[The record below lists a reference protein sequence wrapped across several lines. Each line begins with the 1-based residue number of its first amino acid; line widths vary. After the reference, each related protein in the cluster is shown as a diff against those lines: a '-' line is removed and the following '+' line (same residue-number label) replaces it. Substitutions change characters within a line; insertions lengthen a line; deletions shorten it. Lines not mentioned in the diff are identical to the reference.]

1 MGSIKDCFYFLC
13 FRCISKGFLVD
24 WYWGI
29 LYPLTLNYRLAG
41 TSAARLPR
49 SVVRT
54 QRWNATNLKLW
65 NNHFCSNKK
74 STCPLFMPF
83 EYGLRMFALKCVV
96 QRQKSKST
104 CFHLQSG
111 GPRWSY
117 LSWVQNIKYEWQC
130 LNSSPSRTCFQF
142 TFNSTF
148 SWVLTRWGWPIAIKL
163 YLCG

>member
-29 LYPLTLNYRLAG
+29 LCPLTLNYGLAG
-41 TSAARLPR
+41 TPAARLSR
-49 SVVRT
+49 CVVHT

-65 NNHFCSNKK
+65 NNHFCYNKK
-74 STCPLFMPF
+74 VRVLCLCRLNMDCVCLHWS
-83 EYGLRMFALKCVV
+83 VV
-96 QRQKSKST
+96 QRKKSKST

-111 GPRWSY
+111 GRRWSY
-117 LSWVQNIKYEWQC
+117 LSWVQNIKYEWQY
-130 LNSSPSRTCFQF
+130 LNSSPSRSCFQF
-142 TFNSTF
+142 TFNLTF
-148 SWVLTRWGWPIAIKL
+148 SWVLTRWDWPIAIKL